1 MGWSGRTVLW
11 KVGYVEE
18 TIHFQ
23 RKENDPTSKH
33 VVEFTHL
40 FYVFDALLIRL
51 FSVNGIDVLQMR
63 ERLCGIK

>member
-1 MGWSGRTVLW
+1 M
-11 KVGYVEE
+11 EE
-18 TIHFQ
+18 TIHIQ
-23 RKENDPTSKH
+23 RRKGDLNSKY